1 MAGEELA
8 VWQAAEAV
16 AAEGLSAQ
24 DSAVSATHVQP
35 EPASASAQRAP
46 VGWVPAGTTPAE
58 SIIGWEAVA
67 GSIPG
72 DIAGLA
78 TGCDCLDV
86 RRLDSRMRAA
96 LRAMAQSDWQ
106 LGRLL
111 RLFHD
116 LRLERVLGFSSRSA
130 YVRER
135 LGCSTRKA
143 RALIA
148 LERHGFSAPAV
159 HDAYRAGRLSW
170 LRATTLL
177 PVVSETTEIEWLARA
192 EQVTIRRLADEVGWA
207 LARRDGLVPIAPP
220 PRDAELRRVVRQLCS
235 PGAWAPCD
243 SDISFAGPGSVV
255 RLFRTAVAA
264 FTRPGDCTLAGSRGP
279 AAPRRGHVVAATP
292 PSRPGLRARR
302 VALHRSGL
310 HGEAQAARSP
320 PALPLMRRAQR
331 ARQPDHALRLA
342 PPPRHPRRPWRY
354 HPRLG
359 PRTGRRTMGS
369 RSRLG
374 PPAAA
379 AHDRRSLSG
388 IARRRGAGQLGLGL
402 GSHCG

>member
-1 MAGEELA
+1 
-8 VWQAAEAV
+8 
-16 AAEGLSAQ
+16 
-24 DSAVSATHVQP
+24 
-35 EPASASAQRAP
+35 
-46 VGWVPAGTTPAE
+46 
-58 SIIGWEAVA
+58 
-67 GSIPG
+67 
-72 DIAGLA
+72 
-78 TGCDCLDV
+78 
-86 RRLDSRMRAA
+86 MRAA

-243 SDISFAGPGSVV
+243 SDVSFAGSGSVV

-264 FTRPGDCTLAGSRGP
+264 FNRPGDAPWKGLEGLLRHVADTWSRQPRHRDPVFERDGWRCTVPACTARRNLHDHHLLFRSRGGRNERDNRITLC
-279 AAPRRGHVVAATP
+279 AWHHLHGIHGGHGGIIRAWGRAPDAVRWEVGVAAGHP
-292 PSRPGLRARR
+292 PLLRTIGDRYLASPGGGA
-302 VALHRSGL
+302 
-310 HGEAQAARSP
+310 
-320 PALPLMRRAQR
+320 PA
-331 ARQPDHALRLA
+331 
-342 PPPRHPRRPWRY
+342 
-354 HPRLG
+354 
-359 PRTGRRTMGS
+359 S
-369 RSRLG
+369 
-374 PPAAA
+374 
-379 AHDRRSLSG
+379 
-388 IARRRGAGQLGLGL
+388 
-402 GSHCG
+402 